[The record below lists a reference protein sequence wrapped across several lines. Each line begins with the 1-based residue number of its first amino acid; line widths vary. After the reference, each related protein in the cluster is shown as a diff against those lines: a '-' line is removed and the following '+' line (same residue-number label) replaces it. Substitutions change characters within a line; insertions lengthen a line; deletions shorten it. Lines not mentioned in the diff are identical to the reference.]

1 MMALRTKAE
10 GLLRELILL
19 RSAKGDDARPIVDR
33 VTGIL
38 DSLGLGHKLHGPKDK
53 PAIFARS
60 GRGGVMLS
68 GHLDTVPIGNGWS
81 REQGEVV
88 GGRMFGRGAADM
100 KAGCAAILLA
110 AEELAGT
117 DVPFSVCLTLDEE
130 ISMDG
135 AQAVAHAHELGDAP
149 AVVVAEPSDFNIVVR
164 EKGLIQFAVRTT
176 GRSAHASMPHLGDN
190 AITKMLSMLRG
201 LEELQ
206 EIPQNPVEELTISID
221 TIRGGTQVNVIPD
234 SCEVEMDSRFP
245 PGMTGDDVIGMVK
258 EALGGAAYEV
268 EVLHL
273 LEPVETDPS
282 LPAVRTL
289 REVVGGGSSVL
300 GVPYA
305 TEMVMFKHDNSNL
318 MVCGPGEPTQAHVV
332 DESVEV
338 DQVVRAVGVYTEY
351 CRRMAGQR

>member
-1 MMALRTKAE
+1 LREKAE
-10 GLLRELILL
+10 GLLKELILL
-19 RSAKGDDARPIVDR
+19 RSAKEDDASPMVDR

-38 DSLGLGHKLHGPKDK
+38 GGLGLGHKLYGSEDK

-60 GRGGVMLS
+60 GKGGVVLS
-68 GHLDTVPIGNGWS
+68 GHLDTVSIGNGWS
-81 REQGEVV
+81 KEQGEVV

-110 AEELAGT
+110 AEELAET

-130 ISMDG
+130 ISMNG
-135 AQAVAHAHELGDAP
+135 AKAVAHAHELGDAP
-149 AVVVAEPSDFNIVVR
+149 AVVIAEPSDFDIVLR
-164 EKGLIQFAVRTT
+164 EKGLIQFAVRTSGT
-176 GRSAHASMPHLGDN
+176 SAHASMPQLGDN

-206 EIPQNPVEELTISID
+206 KIPENPIEELTISVD
-221 TIRGGTQVNVIPD
+221 TIHGGTQMNVIPD
-234 SCEVEMDSRFP
+234 CCEVEIDSRFP
-245 PGMTGDDVIGMVK
+245 PDMTGDDVVDMVK
-258 EALGGAAYEV
+258 KRLGGAEYEV
-268 EVLHL
+268 EVLHR
-273 LEPVETDPS
+273 LESVETDPS
-282 LPAVRTL
+282 LPAVETL
-289 REVVGGGSSVL
+289 REVVGGDSGII

-305 TEMVMFKHDNSNL
+305 TEMVMFKQDNSKL

-351 CRRMAGQR
+351 CRRMAGQG

>member
-1 MMALRTKAE
+1 MALRTKAE

-38 DSLGLGHKLHGPKDK
+38 DGLGLGHKLHGPKDK

>member
-1 MMALRTKAE
+1 MALRTRAE
-10 GLLRELILL
+10 GLLKELILL
-19 RSAKGDDARPIVDR
+19 RSAKEDDARPMVDH

-38 DSLGLGHKLHGPKDK
+38 DGLGLGHKLYGSEDR

-60 GRGGVMLS
+60 GKGGVVLS

-81 REQGEVV
+81 KEQGEVV

-100 KAGCAAILLA
+100 KAGCVAILLA
-110 AEELAGT
+110 AEELVGI

-135 AQAVAHAHELGDAP
+135 AQAVAHAHELADAP
-149 AVVVAEPSDFNIVVR
+149 AVVVAEPSDFDIVVR

-176 GRSAHASMPHLGDN
+176 GRSAHASMPQLGDS
-190 AITKMLSMLRG
+190 AITKMLCMLRG
-201 LEELQ
+201 LDELQ
-206 EIPQNPVEELTISID
+206 KTPDNPVEDLTICID
-221 TIRGGTQVNVIPD
+221 TIHGGTQVNVIPD
-234 SCEVEMDSRFP
+234 SCEVEIDSRFP
-245 PGMTGDDVIGMVK
+245 TDMTGDDVVGMVK
-258 EALGGAAYEV
+258 ERLGGAEYEV

-282 LPAVRTL
+282 LPAIGAL
-289 REVVGGGSSVL
+289 REIIGGDSSVL

-305 TEMVMFKHDNSNL
+305 TEMVMLKHDNSKL

-332 DESVEV
+332 DESVDI

-351 CRRMAGQR
+351 CRRMAGQG

>member
-1 MMALRTKAE
+1 MRTKAE
-10 GLLRELILL
+10 GLLKELILL
-19 RSAKGDDARPIVDR
+19 RSSKEDDAGPMVDR

-38 DSLGLGHKLHGPKDK
+38 DGLGLGQKLYGSEDK
-53 PAIFARS
+53 SAIFARS
-60 GRGGVMLS
+60 GREGVVLS

-81 REQGEVV
+81 KEQGEVV

-135 AQAVAHAHELGDAP
+135 AKAVAHAHELGDAP
-149 AVVVAEPSDFNIVVR
+149 AVVVAEPSDFDIVVR

-176 GRSAHASMPHLGDN
+176 GTSAHASMPQLGDN

-201 LEELQ
+201 LEEIQ
-206 EIPQNPVEELTISID
+206 KTPENPVEELTICID
-221 TIRGGTQVNVIPD
+221 TIHGGTQMNVIPD
-234 SCEVEMDSRFP
+234 SCEVEIDSRFP
-245 PGMTGDDVIGMVK
+245 PDMTGDDVIGMVK
-258 EALGGAAYEV
+258 EKLGGAEYEV
-268 EVLHL
+268 EVLHM
-273 LEPVETDPS
+273 LEPVETDSS
-282 LPAVRTL
+282 LPAVGTL
-289 REVVGGGSSVL
+289 REIVGGGSSII

-332 DESVEV
+332 DESVEI
-338 DQVVRAVGVYTEY
+338 DQVVRAVGVYAEY
-351 CRRMAGQR
+351 CRRMAGQG

>member
-1 MMALRTKAE
+1 MALRTRAE
-10 GLLRELILL
+10 GLLKELILL
-19 RSAKGDDARPIVDR
+19 RSAKEDDAGPMVDR

-38 DSLGLGHKLHGPKDK
+38 DGLGLVHKLYGTEDK

-60 GRGGVMLS
+60 GRGGVVLS

-81 REQGEVV
+81 RGQGEVV

-176 GRSAHASMPHLGDN
+176 GRSAHASMPQLGDN

-206 EIPQNPVEELTISID
+206 KTPENPIEELTVCID
-221 TIRGGTQVNVIPD
+221 TIHGGTQVNVIPD
-234 SCEVEMDSRFP
+234 SCEVEIDSRFP
-245 PGMTGDDVIGMVK
+245 PDMTGDDVIGMVK
-258 EALGGAAYEV
+258 EKLGGAEYEV
-268 EVLHL
+268 EVLHM

-282 LPAVRTL
+282 LPAVGTL
-289 REVVGGGSSVL
+289 REIVGGDSSVIS
-300 GVPYA
+300 VPYA
-305 TEMVMFKHDNSNL
+305 TEMVMFKHDNSKL
-318 MVCGPGEPTQAHVV
+318 MVCGPGEPTQAHVA

-351 CRRMAGQR
+351 CRRMAGQG